1 MQASNKPPFNSMD
14 DMTGELV
21 RINQDVSYQ
30 NMVASGIGI
39 AVGVGVM
46 ALVGGL
52 VFTYDSQISL
62 SGYLLLILLVTPLLL
77 SYAER
82 IEGIDGRGGLYGLA
96 RSRHG
101 LTLSFLVGWLEI
113 AGYTTVIVLLART
126 AGIYGLSIYQAF
138 GGVSEVNLSTLTL
151 GVVALVIILEIAGIH
166 GSRKLNTWLA
176 YAGLVFLGALAIFS
190 LIQDVG
196 RLEHVSASLRPIA
209 PFKLSALLLSSF
221 WGVILIFGDRH
232 RVLRRGRNSLSRA
245 GWMIMLVVIGLGML
259 LSVAILPVADP
270 EAIAKTLTVNEL
282 SAIVYTGEPIYTV
295 LIGAFALLIAF
306 MGVRR
311 GLQASAEVMSQ
322 MTVDGYFPQ
331 TFNYQ
336 VHRAIFPPLLFV
348 AILATGLVFITET
361 LTMAGMA
368 AAFLSAAT
376 ILIHAPDI
384 IQPEPSLPKKRSIHL
399 PYHPLFPALTVVVAT
414 LAIVNLPSDTLKWS
428 GGWLLLGSVLLG
440 SYAYGRAL
448 KARARKRT
456 FAEEAEAPSAKPV
469 ATDAVSKEGP
479 TVLLLFQKRASLPA
493 LLPMGVRLAGQVQKP
508 LIVMQI
514 AEVPDDLSEEE
525 RRWRGIQQWKALV
538 AEVASYHPS
547 AQAEGVSAM
556 VRVAHDPILG
566 AVNAIEELQPEYV
579 LIAPDFLVDDPAQN
593 FEHYDAILRK
603 TSSHVVFLNQ
613 YPATQSL
620 QRIAVFMDSGLQ
632 GSITLNLAQAF
643 LSPQGIIEVVHVL
656 SPEVSE
662 EEAQTAKRRIEAM
675 LAKDGYDALS
685 SKVRVVRASSF
696 EEGVANVSREADLV
710 ILAATKNFMTRRAT
724 FDGVIAHVF
733 LTASA
738 PVVLASKYEPLRF
751 AWFSRLW
758 EAFTRPLPKLTL
770 EEREEAARS
779 IIAGADPTVDFFILI
794 LLSAGIA
801 TYGLLQNSGAVIIG
815 AMLVAPLMSPIVA
828 MAMSMVQGK
837 VKNLGVAA
845 QSTAQGVLLAIAVG
859 AVLTFVSPIKSPTN
873 EIMARVSPNLL
884 DLSIAFLSGAAGAY
898 AMSRKSIA
906 SALPGVSIAV
916 ALVPPLAV
924 VGFGFASADLNIA
937 FGALLLFFTN
947 LIAIVFAASLVFI
960 ALDFLSTEKQ
970 TWGEIV
976 RGLKVTLVFLAL
988 VIAILGWVT
997 FKTVDEQKK
1006 LRAIDQ
1012 VLNKTLYSTS
1022 FKPVTIDIQKNKY
1035 GYTIKVTVLSYDR
1048 PLSSAEVEQLG
1059 KDLEDAVGAPVNAD
1073 IITIPAQEARVN
1085 FETATTSIQIEEA
1098 IRDQL
1103 KPLPIELLSIEVAPA
1118 REGFS
1123 ATLSVLE
1130 LQPNSMTAEV
1140 VNRMEA
1146 SLSQQF
1152 PEPVKLQVYVIPAQ
1166 KLESPGMSN
1175 APPPIA
1181 TGVP

>member
-1 MQASNKPPFNSMD
+1 MQASNKPSLTSID
-14 DMTGELV
+14 DVSGDLV
-21 RINQDVSYQ
+21 QINQDISYQ
-30 NMVASGIGI
+30 NVVATGFGI

-46 ALVGGL
+46 ALVGRL
-52 VFTYDSQISL
+52 VFSYDSHISL

-77 SYAER
+77 TYSER
-82 IEGIDGRGGLYGLA
+82 IEGVDGRGGLYSLV
-96 RSRHG
+96 RNRHG

-126 AGIYGLSIYQAF
+126 AGIYGLSIYHAF
-138 GGVSEVNLSTLTL
+138 GGAGEVNLATLTI
-151 GVVALVIILEIAGIH
+151 GVVVLFIIFEIAGIH

-176 YAGLVFLGALAIFS
+176 YAGLVFLVGIAMLS
-190 LIQDVG
+190 LFRNAV
-196 RLEHVSASLRPIA
+196 RLENLSMPLKTIA
-209 PFKLSALLLSSF
+209 PFKLSAVLLSSF
-221 WGVILIFGDRH
+221 WGVILIFGNRH
-232 RVLRRGRNSLSRA
+232 RVIKRGKNTLARA
-245 GWMIMLVVIGLGML
+245 SWMIMLIVIGLGML
-259 LSVAILPVADP
+259 LSLAVLPGADQ
-270 EAIAKTLTVNEL
+270 EAVAKTLTVNNL
-282 SAIVYTGEPIYTV
+282 SAIIYTGEPIYTV
-295 LIGAFALLIAF
+295 LIGLFALLIAF
-306 MGVRR
+306 VGVSR

-331 TFNYQ
+331 VFNYQ

-348 AILATGLVFITET
+348 AILASGLVFLTET
-361 LTMAGMA
+361 LTVAGMA
-368 AAFLSAAT
+368 AAFLLGAT

-384 IQPEPSLPKKRSIHL
+384 VQPEPNLPSKRTIHL

-414 LAIVNLPSDTLKWS
+414 VAIVNLPSTTLKWA
-428 GGWLLLGSVLLG
+428 GTWLLLGSFLLG

-448 KARARKRT
+448 KARAKRRT
-456 FAEEAEAPSAKPV
+456 FAEEADEQTARR
-469 ATDAVSKEGP
+469 ATEPIFAEGP
-479 TVLLLFQKRASLPA
+479 TVLALFQDRASLPKLMSIGA
-493 LLPMGVRLAGQVQKP
+493 QLADHLQIP
-508 LIVMQI
+508 LVIMQI
-514 AEVPDDLSEEE
+514 AEVPDDLSETE
-525 RRWRGIQQWKALV
+525 RRWRGVQIWKELV
-538 AEVASYHPS
+538 AEVGQYTPADKRNFSR
-547 AQAEGVSAM
+547 AM

-566 AVNAIEELQPEYV
+566 VINAVEELQPEYV
-579 LIAPDFLVDDPAQN
+579 LIAPDFLDDDPAKN
-593 FEHYDAILRK
+593 FESYDAILRK

-613 YPATQSL
+613 YPPATAFR
-620 QRIAVFMDSGLQ
+620 RISVFMDSGLQ
-632 GSITLNLAQAF
+632 GSITLALARA
-643 LSPQGIIEVVHVL
+643 LVSPQGQIEVVHVL
-656 SPEVSE
+656 SPEASE
-662 EEAQTAKRRIEAM
+662 EEAQAAKRRIEAI
-675 LAKDGYDALS
+675 LAKVDDDAS
-685 SKVRVVRASSF
+685 GMEVRVERASSL
-696 EEGVANVSREADLV
+696 EEGVAMVSRTTDLV

-733 LTASA
+733 LTSPA
-738 PVVLASKYEPLRF
+738 PVMLASKHESLRF
-751 AWFSRLW
+751 AWFSKLW

-770 EEREEAARS
+770 EEREEAAQS
-779 IIAGADPTVDFFILI
+779 IMAGADPTVDFFILI

-859 AVLTFVSPIKSPTN
+859 AVLTFFSPIKNPTN

-988 VIAILGWVT
+988 VVVILGWVT

-1012 VLNKTLYSTS
+1012 VLNKTLYSKS
-1022 FKPVTIDIQKNKY
+1022 FKPVTIDIQGDKH
-1035 GYTIKVTVLSYDR
+1035 GYTVKVTVLSYDR
-1048 PLSSAEVEQLG
+1048 PLSSTEVEQLG
-1059 KDLEDAVGAPVNAD
+1059 KELEAAVGAPVTAD
-1073 IITIPAQEARVN
+1073 IITIPAQEARID
-1085 FETATTSIQIEEA
+1085 FETATTAIQIEEA

-1103 KPLPIELLSIEVAPA
+1103 KALPIEILSIETTTAKD
-1118 REGFS
+1118 GFTV
-1123 ATLSVLE
+1123 TLSVLE
-1130 LQPNSMTAEV
+1130 LQPHVMTAEV
-1140 VNRMEA
+1140 VNQLEDA
-1146 SLSQQF
+1146 LAQQF
-1152 PEPVKLQVYVIPAQ
+1152 PEQIKILTYVIPAQ
-1166 KLESPGMSN
+1166 KLESMGTPQGATPVATD
-1175 APPPIA
+1175 AP
-1181 TGVP
+1181 